1 MTNLTPRIGPGHYG
15 LLPPSLFSLKTS
27 ARLLF
32 VSFATA
38 LISSSAIAGSLL
50 TQEALTTAPAAGW
63 ASQNGSTTGGSAAAE
78 ENIYSAGTIDE
89 FKTALAAGSTSKI
102 IQITAPIDISGG
114 TAYTSFDDQKARSQ
128 ITIPSNTTI
137 IGIGDQ
143 GKFTNGSLIVKE
155 VSNVILRNIFIET
168 PVDVEPHYES
178 GDGWNAEWDA
188 MNVQTA
194 DHVWIDHVT
203 ISDGSFTDD
212 KYTTKDGET
221 YVQHDGVL
229 DIKRGSD
236 YVTVSYSRF
245 ELHDKTI
252 LIGHSDSNTS
262 QDAGKLHVTFF
273 NNLFNRVRERAPRV
287 RFGNVHAFNNV
298 YIGDVK
304 DTGYPYLYSFG
315 IGTSSSLLSEGNGFT
330 VSNLSNKCKVVKAFN
345 GKIFSDKGSML
356 NGNEVDLSTCG
367 FTAYSDT
374 IPYSYT
380 VQPMT
385 TTLSD
390 DIAGKAGFGKL

>member
-1 MTNLTPRIGPGHYG
+1 MTSLTPRIGPGRFRPFT
-15 LLPPSLFSLKTS
+15 LSLI
-27 ARLLF
+27 A
-32 VSFATA
+32 AA
-38 LISSSAIAGSLL
+38 LISSSATAGTLL
-50 TQEALTTAPAAGW
+50 TQEALTAAPDAGW
-63 ASQNGSTTGGSAAAE
+63 ASQNGLTTGGSAAAE
-78 ENIYSAGTIDE
+78 ENIYSVGTLDE
-89 FKTALAAGSTSKI
+89 FKTALAAGSAIKI

-128 ITIPSNTTI
+128 ILIPSNTTI
-137 IGIGDQ
+137 IGMGDQ

-194 DHVWIDHVT
+194 DHLWIDHVT

-212 KYTTKDGET
+212 QYTTKDDET

-236 YVTVSYSRF
+236 YVTVSNSRF

-315 IGTSSSLLSEGNGFT
+315 IDTSSSLLSEGNGFT